1 MTMKQLTLHAA
12 TWDAESL
19 TLFQLVVLIDIL
31 GQQQALKLKMHA
43 SCQCRSLLPWEE
55 TCA

>member
-31 GQQQALKLKMHA
+31 GQQQALKLKMDA